1 VFARSITGV
10 VVVAT
15 TLRRLPTGAHLIRR
29 RRIMAAVQVILQPE
43 QIIRILQDRC
53 ISKRAARSRPR
64 VIARRARRQAMR
76 IARRTEAL
84 LRRKMR

>member
-1 VFARSITGV
+1 MRSITRV
-10 VVVAT
+10 VGAAA
-15 TLRRLPTGAHLIRR
+15 TLRRLLTQVRRTRR
-29 RRIMAAVQVILQPE
+29 RRITVAVQVILQPE